1 MPFNS
6 DPSSNQPHKDEPP
19 LADELGI
26 ADLQTQ
32 YFVQEEESSRLPGVK
47 HRLPKSQIH
56 TCFSIRQASH
66 LTNMPLPKRF
76 PFASAKMAYYLMISD
91 IYAEL
96 SEPTT
101 MVRNSTAWVKRA
113 GVPES
118 IQISWFDQNEVAHT
132 LYYQDKELTIAQA
145 FRLRNATHD
154 GEISTV
160 PELSSDA
167 PKE

>member
-19 LADELGI
+19 LQTNLV
-26 ADLQTQ
+26 LQTFQTQ
-32 YFVQEEESSRLPGVK
+32 YFCARGRIFSAAGRETPVAEITDTHLLLYPPGK
-47 HRLPKSQIH
+47 PFDEHA
-56 TCFSIRQASH
+56 FA
-66 LTNMPLPKRF
+66 KRF

-118 IQISWFDQNEVAHT
+118 IKFPGLIKMKWHILS
-132 LYYQDKELTIAQA
+132 TI
-145 FRLRNATHD
+145 RIKN
-154 GEISTV
+154 
-160 PELSSDA
+160 
-167 PKE
+167 